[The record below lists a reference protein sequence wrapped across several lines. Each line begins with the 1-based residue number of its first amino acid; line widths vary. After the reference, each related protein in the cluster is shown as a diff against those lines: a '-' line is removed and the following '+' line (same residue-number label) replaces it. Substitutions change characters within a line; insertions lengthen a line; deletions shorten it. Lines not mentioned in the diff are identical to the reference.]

1 MDAMSLA
8 DPPVSRIFT
17 ALEQAELREAVEVID
32 KNTTILPVDV
42 PRQLEIDDEGFLP
55 EGYRFTTVAF
65 RQLCQALVVGL
76 NNLLGDVS
84 GRRRRPGSEE
94 SEYSAVTAIAIYN
107 RLLRLRFNRI
117 LGRQLVRNTVDRTI
131 DGLVGPKFRY
141 LSNMD
146 FLDKVSEDVAE
157 EVKFHRGYLYG
168 RHLATRFIHKDRL
181 TVTRGKT
188 THVFAPGQHFANSE
202 IGNASVRAAPM
213 LCLGNGPAALGPWFM
228 RLPHQGRDFNR
239 NLAKLCGSL
248 AQNVPSKAVFEE
260 WLSSLDKQFLIQGE
274 PDGEVL
280 LQTRARLTQ
289 RLTERKL
296 TQQLAQRAVAVAFFG
311 ANLAAVNGIEEF
323 AGNALVL
330 GERTAYD
337 ILIALMELP
346 VKMPLALRERIE
358 QLAYGVLSG
367 RFPVS

>member
-1 MDAMSLA
+1 MMDALTLA
-8 DPPVSRIFT
+8 DPPASRVFT
-17 ALEQAELREAVEVID
+17 AIELAELREAVEVID
-32 KNTTILPVDV
+32 KNTTIFPVDL

-76 NNLLGDVS
+76 NNLLGDVA
-84 GRRRRPGSEE
+84 GRRRRPGGEG
-94 SEYSAVTAIAIYN
+94 SEYSAVTAIAIFN
-107 RLLRLRFNRI
+107 RLLRLRFGRI
-117 LGRQLVRNTVDRTI
+117 LGRQLVRNTVAKTI

-146 FLDKVSEDVAE
+146 FLDKIIEDVDE
-157 EVKFHRGYLYG
+157 SVKFHRGYLYG
-168 RHLATRFIHKDRL
+168 RHLATRFIHKDRI
-181 TVTRGKT
+181 VINRGSV

-213 LCLGNGPAALGPWFM
+213 LSLANGSAALGPWYM

-248 AQNVPSKAVFEE
+248 AQSVPSKPVFET
-260 WLSSLDKQFLIQGE
+260 WLSSLDQQFLIKGE
-274 PDGEVL
+274 PNGEAL
-280 LQTRARLTQ
+280 LQARASLTQ

-311 ANLAAVNGIEEF
+311 ANLAAINGIEEF

-337 ILIALMELP
+337 ILIALMDLP
-346 VKMPLALRERIE
+346 IKMPLALRERIE
-358 QLAYGVLSG
+358 QLAYSVLSG
-367 RFPVS
+367 RFPI